1 MPELYHYLQQLVNG
15 LTVGSTY
22 ALIAI
27 GYTMVYGI
35 IGMINFAHGEVYMV
49 SAYLCAI
56 GLALLSFFGIH
67 SFPLLIFAT
76 LVFTIV
82 VTGVYGWAI
91 ERIAYRPL
99 RNSTRLAP
107 LISAIGMSLI
117 LQNYVQLSQV
127 PNQQGIPTL
136 LSGALRMT
144 VGDGVVQITWTK
156 VFILVAALAGMLILT
171 WIIQYTRLGR
181 ICRATQQ
188 DRRMAAILGI
198 NTDRVIS
205 LVFVIGA
212 AMAGLAGVLVTMNY
226 GTFDFYI
233 GFIIGIKAF
242 TAAVLGGIGSLP
254 GAMLGGLLLGVA
266 EAQFAGLVNS
276 DYKDVFSFALLVA
289 ILIFRPQG
297 LLGRPLV
304 AKV

>member
-1 MPELYHYLQQLVNG
+1 MTAFFLQQLING
-15 LTVGSTY
+15 LTLGAVYG
-22 ALIAI
+22 LIAI

-117 LQNYVQLSQV
+117 LRKLQETGVDV
-127 PNQQGIPTL
+127 PQET
-136 LSGALRMT
+136 
-144 VGDGVVQITWTK
+144 
-156 VFILVAALAGMLILT
+156 AG
-171 WIIQYTRLGR
+171 
-181 ICRATQQ
+181 
-188 DRRMAAILGI
+188 AAITL
-198 NTDRVIS
+198 S
-205 LVFVIGA
+205 
-212 AMAGLAGVLVTMNY
+212 
-226 GTFDFYI
+226 
-233 GFIIGIKAF
+233 
-242 TAAVLGGIGSLP
+242 
-254 GAMLGGLLLGVA
+254 
-266 EAQFAGLVNS
+266 
-276 DYKDVFSFALLVA
+276 
-289 ILIFRPQG
+289 
-297 LLGRPLV
+297 
-304 AKV
+304 

>member
-1 MPELYHYLQQLVNG
+1 MTAFFLQQLING
-15 LTVGSTY
+15 LTLGAVYG
-22 ALIAI
+22 LIAI

-117 LQNYVQLSQV
+117 LQNYVQLSQG

-156 VFILVAALAGMLILT
+156 VFILVAALVGMLILT
-171 WIIQYTRLGR
+171 WIIQ
-181 ICRATQQ
+181 
-188 DRRMAAILGI
+188 DRKS
-198 NTDRVIS
+198 V
-205 LVFVIGA
+205 V
-212 AMAGLAGVLVTMNY
+212 
-226 GTFDFYI
+226 
-233 GFIIGIKAF
+233 
-242 TAAVLGGIGSLP
+242 
-254 GAMLGGLLLGVA
+254 
-266 EAQFAGLVNS
+266 
-276 DYKDVFSFALLVA
+276 
-289 ILIFRPQG
+289 
-297 LLGRPLV
+297 
-304 AKV
+304 